1 MALEV
6 QTKRKRMAKI
16 LLNDIKLEVES
27 KGWKVL
33 STEYKNLKEEMQFE
47 CPEGHTVFLSWEK
60 GRRKLI
66 CPICN
71 QNPYKDIDIKAI
83 PKPQGARRVLALDQ
97 STKISGWSIFDDD
110 KLVSYGIFQVASDD
124 EMKRCSEVKSWLLS
138 MIDNWKPDIIGL
150 EGIQYQ
156 EKMGVTT
163 FETLAELKGILRN
176 VLYEHN
182 IQTVVCPTNTW
193 RAHCG
198 VKGVTRSDK
207 KASMKYLIKKW
218 YDVSVTDDI
227 ADAIGIGKY
236 VTETTVQ
243 RKKVTFWV

>member
-1 MALEV
+1 
-6 QTKRKRMAKI
+6 MAKI
-16 LLNDIKLEVES
+16 LFEDIKKEVETQ
-27 KGWKVL
+27 GWKIV
-33 STEYKNLKEEMQFE
+33 STSYKNLKEEMQFE
-47 CPEGHTVFLSWEK
+47 CPEGHSVFLNWEK
-60 GRRKLI
+60 GRKKLI

-71 QNPYKDIDIKAI
+71 QNPYKDLTITAV
-83 PKPQGARRVLALDQ
+83 PKPQGARRILALDQ
-97 STKISGWSIFDDD
+97 STKVSGWSVFDDD
-110 KLVSYGIFQVASDD
+110 KLVKYGVFKSTSDD

-138 MIDNWKPDIIGL
+138 MIDNWKPDVVGI

-176 VLYEHN
+176 TLYELN

-198 VKGVTRSDK
+198 VKGVARQDK
-207 KASMKYLIKKW
+207 KNSMKFLVKKW
-218 YDVSVTDDI
+218 YDISVVDDI

-243 RKKVTFWV
+243 RKKVIFWV